1 MPAYK
6 IMIMGASY
14 GSLLASKMLF
24 GGHSV
29 HLICLPAEADLI
41 NAEGFRVRLPVKG
54 RKDQIELDSRKLP
67 GKVTAGGA
75 AGVNPKDYDLIG
87 LAMQEP
93 QYRSPGVREL
103 LDAVATSRVPCMSIM
118 NMPPLP
124 YVKRIPGLD
133 YDALKPAYTDPTVW
147 DNFDPGALT
156 LCSPD
161 PQAIRPPEEKVN
173 VLQVT
178 LPTNFKV
185 AKSRVPT
192 MSIMNMP
199 PLPYVKRIPGLDY
212 EALKP
217 AYTDPTVWDNFDPA
231 LLTLCSP
238 DPQAIRPP
246 DEKVNVLMVTL
257 PTNFKVAKFDNEKG
271 NTILRQ
277 LEQEIDA
284 VRYDP
289 GDGAK
294 IELPVKLRVHDSIFV
309 PLAKWSMLL
318 AGNYRCVTEDGMRT
332 AQEAVHS
339 DIETSRSVYNFVFDL
354 CVKLGASPADLVPF
368 EKYAAAAQSLVR
380 PASAA
385 RALQNGVPNIER
397 ADKLVQL
404 IAKQKGLSHP
414 AIDAQVALVDRRLDQ
429 NRKKAAA

>member
-1 MPAYK
+1 
-6 IMIMGASY
+6 
-14 GSLLASKMLF
+14 MLF
-24 GGHSV
+24 GGHKI
-29 HLICLPAEADLI
+29 HHICLPAEADLI

-54 RKDQIELDSRKLP
+54 RKDPVLLDSTKLP
-67 GKVTAGGA
+67 GKVTASGA
-75 AGVNPKDYDLIG
+75 QGVNPADYDLIG

-103 LDAVATSRVPCMSIM
+103 LDA
-118 NMPPLP
+118 
-124 YVKRIPGLD
+124 
-133 YDALKPAYTDPTVW
+133 
-147 DNFDPGALT
+147 
-156 LCSPD
+156 
-161 PQAIRPPEEKVN
+161 
-173 VLQVT
+173 
-178 LPTNFKV
+178 V

-231 LLTLCSP
+231 VLTLCSP

-257 PTNFKVAKFDNEKG
+257 PTNFKVARFDDAKS
-271 NTILRQ
+271 TAMLRQ
-277 LEQEIDA
+277 LQNEIEA
-284 VRYDP
+284 IRYDP
-289 GDGAK
+289 GDGNK
-294 IELPVKLRVHDSIFV
+294 IELPVKLKVYDSIFV

-318 AGNYRCVTEDGMRT
+318 AGNYRCVTKDGMRT
-332 AQEAVHS
+332 AQEAVWS
-339 DIETSRSVYNFVFDL
+339 DLETSRSVYNFVFDL
-354 CVKLGASPADLVPF
+354 CVKLGAKPEDLVPF

-385 RALQNGVPNIER
+385 RALQNGAPNIER

-404 IAKQKGLSHP
+404 IARQKGLSHP
-414 AIDAQVALVDRRLDQ
+414 AIDAQVALVDARLEA